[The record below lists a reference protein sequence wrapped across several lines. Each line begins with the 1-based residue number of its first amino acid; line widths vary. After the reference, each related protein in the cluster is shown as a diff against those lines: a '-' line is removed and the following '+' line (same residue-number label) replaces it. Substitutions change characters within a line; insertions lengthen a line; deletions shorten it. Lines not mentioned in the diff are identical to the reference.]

1 LSDTAKKHPERSE
14 DEQIPG
20 FPLDTFTQ
28 AIDVVAQLRDQGDLV
43 IFFTRSRA
51 VRLIG
56 HLAKFRSKFSSV
68 SKTGEIS
75 KEDAESVLEEM
86 QQYLSAYAHSMDMPG
101 ALRLLRY
108 APMNSTYG
116 GELKGAAR
124 AAVEKKLTRS
134 VERLFTDTLRRRVK
148 RLQESRGLCF
158 EDFDSGITY
167 LRGKDDGRL
176 SEPFLRVRIRR
187 SPPSRHEFPF
197 FFWPPGT
204 TDAAPSV
211 EFDCDESD
219 IDVLIHRLLAAKES
233 LVDAKRTA
241 PDTPKESV
249 R

>member
-1 LSDTAKKHPERSE
+1 LSEIAKKHSERSE
-14 DEQIPG
+14 EEQNTG
-20 FPLDTFTQ
+20 FPLDTFFQ
-28 AIDVVAQLRDQGDLV
+28 AIEVVAQLRDQGELV

-56 HLAKFRSKFSSV
+56 HLTKFRSKFLTV
-68 SKTGEIS
+68 SKSGEIS
-75 KEDAESVLEEM
+75 QEDAESVLEEIE
-86 QQYLSAYAHSMDMPG
+86 QYLSAYAHSMDTPG

-108 APMNSTYG
+108 APVNSTYG

-124 AAVEKKLTRS
+124 AAVEKKLVHS
-134 VERLFTDTLRRRVK
+134 VDRLFTDTLRRRVK
-148 RLQESRGLCF
+148 RLKESLGLCF

-167 LRGKDDGRL
+167 LRGKEDGRL

-197 FFWPPGT
+197 FFWPAAA
-204 TDAAPSV
+204 DAAPSV

-219 IDVLIHRLLAAKES
+219 IDVLVHRLLAAKES
-233 LVDAKRTA
+233 LVDAKRTPA
-241 PDTPKESV
+241 TTPKENA